1 MRWVLGKAATLLV
14 SAPRGDC
21 PSLLSVTVQI
31 GEVKKLLQRGV
42 ALYMCNSLH
51 HPVPGVAVLLL
62 LGAFARC
69 SPRSVMVERTLTTFY
84 EDKKE
89 DKEHKRISALY
100 TALKADPFFLREDTA
115 ADTLFKSLL
124 PKNPVAGS
132 VLPPGRIP
140 LPPPTKQPTQPAGA
154 GASLDVESAVRIA
167 MQPLSR
173 HIEQR
178 LAQLAAI
185 IKTVAQSLQQ
195 QSFPQPQ
202 LQQPQLQQREELR
215 QWLQKREADLDTM
228 DDAQVRDLFL
238 FVQQYPPRKRR
249 RAEAEI

>member
-1 MRWVLGKAATLLV
+1 
-14 SAPRGDC
+14 
-21 PSLLSVTVQI
+21 VTVQI

-185 IKTVAQSLQQ
+185 IKTATATPSSEAEERQIVVAQSLQQ
-195 QSFPQPQ
+195 QSFP
-202 LQQPQLQQREELR
+202 QPQLQQREELR